1 MRWDVAAIRSGLTIA
16 ALCLVGAGPV
26 RADPARL
33 LISDISDHRIEIG
46 SGFAG
51 TDILVFGAIAP
62 GARTVDGAAPNQVA
76 IVLRGESRTRTVRR
90 KERVAGIWVNRRAQT
105 FTQVPSVYLLATTEP
120 LDAMADSPLF
130 RHEEIGLAN
139 LPLPFVMSSEDDASD
154 VPVFRAALVRQR
166 MQAGL
171 YHESE
176 GSVSLIDG
184 ALFRG
189 SLHLPATIVPGRYQ
203 IDVYLLR
210 GGAIVARN
218 ALTLKVDRAGVERRV
233 SRMAERRP
241 VLYGLIAVLMSLSAG
256 WIGTTI
262 LRGR

>member
-1 MRWDVAAIRSGLTIA
+1 MRGAAAIRLGATIA
-16 ALCLVGAGPV
+16 ALCMAGAMPA

-62 GARTVDGAAPNQVA
+62 EARTADGAAPNQVA
-76 IVLRGESRTRTVRR
+76 IVLRGENRTRTVRR
-90 KERVAGIWVNRRAQT
+90 KARVGGIWVNRHART

-120 LDAMADSPLF
+120 LDMMADTALF
-130 RHEEIGLAN
+130 RREEIGLAN
-139 LPLPFVMSSEDDASD
+139 LPLPFVMSGDDASD
-154 VPVFRAALVRQR
+154 VPTFRAALVRQR
-166 MQAGL
+166 MEAGL
-171 YHESE
+171 YRESE

-189 SLHLPATIVPGRYQ
+189 SLQVPATIVPGRYRVE
-203 IDVYLLR
+203 VYLLR

-256 WIGTTI
+256 WFGTII